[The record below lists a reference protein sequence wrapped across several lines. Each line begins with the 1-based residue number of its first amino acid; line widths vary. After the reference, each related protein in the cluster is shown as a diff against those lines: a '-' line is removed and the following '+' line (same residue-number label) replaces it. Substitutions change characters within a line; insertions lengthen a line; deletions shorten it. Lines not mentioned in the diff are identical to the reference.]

1 MNQVLKGAV
10 IGLVMIL
17 CILFASLLKESWY
30 WPTDKQVG
38 YTYQQLREMK
48 AECEKDLPRSTEC
61 SIVVYYL
68 PQAELE
74 KSE

>member
-1 MNQVLKGAV
+1 MNFEMGYIVGFGSM
-10 IGLVMIL
+10 IGLLLIL
-17 CILFASLLKESWY
+17 TFQEPTKE
-30 WPTDKQVG
+30 QIG
-38 YTYQQLREMK
+38 YTYQQLKEMK

-74 KSE
+74 KTE